1 MALVL
6 IITTAGRA
14 AIRNADASGT
24 RAVRIASVGVSAA
37 ALAATATTAA
47 LPGEIK
53 RITTVSGA
61 AVAADII
68 HLAVSD
74 ETMATYTVRSF
85 ALYLDDGT
93 LFAAYGQADP
103 IIEKSAQALM
113 VLTVDVTLADIAAS
127 QITFGDANF
136 LMPPATVDT
145 RGLIELATVAEA
157 KAGEDQ
163 ARAVTPA
170 TAKAAVRDWI
180 GYTPANRAGDTFT
193 GPLAIRHADR
203 NLGLMI
209 AHSGTGYGFLQ
220 LGDAANPAAA
230 RTWHLGSQDDGSFA
244 LYQGIWG
251 NGLLRLH
258 VTATT
263 IAFNG
268 GPVWHAAND
277 GAGSGLD
284 ADLLDGRQASDFALL
299 TGAAFSGRVVAP
311 AVLVDGGDAR
321 LVLRNLGSPADDA
334 HGWTIRSI
342 DDQLRFVSPAGVQVT
357 INPFTGAAFA
367 GPVVAPSMM
376 VDGGDAKLVLRNL
389 GNPADDAHGWTIR
402 SESDV
407 LRFLSPVGVQATLHP
422 FSGFNTAGPIT
433 QNGAQVFHTSND
445 GAGSGMD
452 ADLLDGQQG
461 SWYGDIPARLGYTP
475 ASRAGDTFTGPIAI
489 RHTARN
495 LGLMVGQS
503 GTGYGF
509 LQLGDAANPQPQTSW
524 HLGSQDDGS
533 VALYQGIWGSGT
545 LRLRVTATAVSYN
558 GSTVWHAGNDGAGS
572 GLDADLLDGRQAA
585 EFALLAGAAFTGNV
599 SAASLSAPILYATA
613 SSTGRAVAIGN
624 DAWLGDVD
632 VANAVCVTGNYD
644 GGSGYMCFGAS
655 RALLGSTNGG
665 AIAIGGSVVWHAGND
680 GAGSGLDADLLDGR
694 QAAEFALLAGAAFTG
709 NVSAAS
715 LSAPILYAT
724 ASGSGRAVA
733 IGDDGWLGDVN
744 VANTVCVS
752 GSQDAG
758 SGYLCFGSSR
768 SLLGSTNGGAIAI
781 GGSMIWHAGND
792 GAGSGLDADLLDGQD
807 GEWYRR
813 WVNLTGVPG
822 AFPPTGHSHG
832 AADLASAFA
841 GSLAENGYT
850 VLPNGLILQWMTGP
864 MQAARTS
871 AANYMQW
878 PITFPTACLQA
889 FVSTQM
895 QQAGDRGDSWF
906 QLVGAPDQNGATIQR
921 QASGTADDIV
931 ASAPRVFAIGH

>member
-6 IITTAGRA
+6 VITNAGRA
-14 AIRNADASGT
+14 ALRNADASGT

-37 ALAATATTAA
+37 ALAANAATAA

-68 HLAVSD
+68 HLTVSD
-74 ETMATYTVRSF
+74 ETMTTYTVRSF

-127 QITFGDANF
+127 QITFGNANF

-170 TAKAAVRDWI
+170 AAKAAVRDWI
-180 GYTPANRAGDTFT
+180 GYDPANRAGDTFT
-193 GPLAIRHADR
+193 GPLAIRHRDR

-220 LGDAANPAAA
+220 LGDAANPVAA

-244 LYQGIWG
+244 LYHGIWG
-251 NGLLRLH
+251 SGTLRLH
-258 VTATT
+258 ATSTT

-268 GPVWHAAND
+268 AVMWHAGND

-284 ADLLDGRQASDFALL
+284 ADLLDGRQAAEFALL

-311 AVLVDGGDAR
+311 SVLVDGGDAR
-321 LVLRNLGSPADDA
+321 LVLRDLGSPADDA
-334 HGWTIRSI
+334 HGWTIRSVG
-342 DDQLRFVSPAGVQVT
+342 DVLRFLSPAGVQMALH
-357 INPFTGAAFA
+357 PFTGAAFS
-367 GPVVAPSMM
+367 GPVVAPSVL
-376 VDGGDAKLVLRNL
+376 VDGGDARLVLRDR
-389 GNPADDAHGWTIR
+389 GSPADDAHGWTIR
-402 SESDV
+402 SEGDV
-407 LRFLSPVGVQATLHP
+407 LRFLSPNGVQAALHP
-422 FSGFNTAGPIT
+422 FNGLNVTAALT
-433 QNGAQVFHTSND
+433 QGGAQVFHTSND

-495 LGLMVGQS
+495 LGLMVGQA

-509 LQLGDAANPQPQTSW
+509 LQFGDAANPQLQTSW

-533 VALYQGIWGSGT
+533 IGLYQGVWGSGT
-545 LRLRVTATAVSYN
+545 LRLSVTSTTIAFN
-558 GSTVWHAGNDGAGS
+558 GGTVWHAGNDGAGS
-572 GLDADLLDGRQAA
+572 GMDADLLDGQQGNWYGDIPARLGYTPANR
-585 EFALLAGAAFTGNV
+585 AGDTFTGPIV
-599 SAASLSAPILYATA
+599 VRHAARNLGLVVGQSG
-613 SSTGRAVAIGN
+613 TGYGFLQ
-624 DAWLGDVD
+624 LGDPANPQAQTTWHFGSQD
-632 VANAVCVTGNYD
+632 DGSVALYQGVW
-644 GGSGYMCFGAS
+644 GSGTLRLRVTSTTIAFN
-655 RALLGSTNGG
+655 GST
-665 AIAIGGSVVWHAGND
+665 VWHAN
-680 GAGSGLDADLLDGR
+680 
-694 QAAEFALLAGAAFTG
+694 
-709 NVSAAS
+709 
-715 LSAPILYAT
+715 
-724 ASGSGRAVA
+724 
-733 IGDDGWLGDVN
+733 
-744 VANTVCVS
+744 
-752 GSQDAG
+752 
-758 SGYLCFGSSR
+758 
-768 SLLGSTNGGAIAI
+768 
-781 GGSMIWHAGND
+781 ND
-792 GAGSGLDADLLDGQD
+792 GAGSGLDADLLDGQQGSWYTDIVARLGYTPLRAGDVADVWRASND
-807 GEWYRR
+807 GAGSGLDADMLDGRDGDFYRR
-813 WVNLTGVPG
+813 WANLLDVP
-822 AFPPTGHSHG
+822 ATFPPNGHTHG
-832 AADLASAFA
+832 AADLAGAFA

-878 PITFPTACLQA
+878 PIAFPTACLQA